1 MTALLNADLDILNR
15 GGVRGIRF
23 TLGDPSVAA
32 TTIDM
37 IEPLSKRVNALGWHV
52 QINMKADQ
60 IVAAK
65 DLFNRLP
72 SPVVF
77 DSMGNLPPAMG
88 VTHPAFTVIRKL
100 IDKGRTWVKLTFV
113 ATLTKDGPP
122 AYAEVTKVAQ
132 ALPSLAKPRRTE
144 RGHEIRVR
152 NFWK

>member
-1 MTALLNADLDILNR
+1 MTALLNADLDTLNR

-37 IEPLSKRVNALGWHV
+37 IEPLAKRVNALGWHV

-60 IVAAK
+60 IVAAE

-122 AYAEVTKVAQ
+122 AYADVTKVAQ

>member
-1 MTALLNADLDILNR
+1 MTALLNADLDTLNR

-37 IEPLSKRVNALGWHV
+37 IEPLSKRVNPFGWHV

-60 IVAAK
+60 IVAAE

-122 AYAEVTKVAQ
+122 AYADVTKVAQ